1 MRPSTDYKIDLTDIP
16 KSERREMKKTISPIL
31 LTSVLIGLILSVSC
45 ANKNPV
51 ISKELQNSVPFQI
64 IIPSYLPNDIK
75 NSVPILEGPWVNS
88 PSANVTS
95 LQVVYNTGGSAN
107 KSIIIDE
114 QNLPVYGELVSGD
127 TIFILNNIQIEE
139 GPFYTSGAENLT
151 GSMYT
156 WNSGN
161 LNFIV
166 QIVGYSETESRKIIR
181 SMIQ

>member
-1 MRPSTDYKIDLTDIP
+1 
-16 KSERREMKKTISPIL
+16 MKKTMKPIGLTLALIELIL
-31 LTSVLIGLILSVSC
+31 LTSCS
-45 ANKNPV
+45 NKNP
-51 ISKELQNSVPFQI
+51 IMSKELQSSVPFQI

-75 NSVPILEGPWVNS
+75 NSVPIFEGPWVNS
-88 PSANVTS
+88 ASANVTS

-114 QNLPVYGELVSGD
+114 QNLPIYGEPVSGD
-127 TIFILNNIQIEE
+127 TIFILNNTQIEE

-161 LNFIV
+161 LNFNV
-166 QIVGYSETESRKIIR
+166 QIVGYNETESRKIIG